1 LVAFVAQ
8 AGLGVARAV
17 IKRDLTVVSGT
28 MNSLIGNRMA
38 FFPFVLSG
46 QRASGVEN
54 DIDFAS
60 CFTMPS
66 MYWLTAAASV
76 NCSCVRKPPSAVI
89 PFATAST
96 LDLVFE
102 C

>member
-1 LVAFVAQ
+1 
-8 AGLGVARAV
+8 
-17 IKRDLTVVSGT
+17 
-28 MNSLIGNRMA
+28 MA

-46 QRASGVEN
+46 QGASGVEN
-54 DIDFAS
+54 DIDLACLFHDAVDV
-60 CFTMPS
+60 
-66 MYWLTAAASV
+66 LVDGGRERQIAAACAS
-76 NCSCVRKPPSAVI
+76 PPSAVI